1 MQHAEQPPSVFPWR
15 AATIVVGAIA
25 AVELVALI
33 GIGGLHF
40 APRAHAAKAA
50 AAKPAAAK
58 PAAAKPKAVQPR
70 PAAPRVPSHPLR
82 PRARVSV
89 LVLNGN
95 GVQGAASSKAASLQG
110 LGYRV
115 GGAENAER
123 HNYARSMVMYVPGW
137 VKEARRFGHD
147 TGVRLIA
154 PVDGLTPAKLK
165 GSKIVLILGS

>member
-1 MQHAEQPPSVFPWR
+1 MQHAEHPPSVFPWR

-33 GIGGLHF
+33 GIGGVHL
-40 APRAHAAKAA
+40 APRVHAAKAG
-50 AAKPAAAK
+50 AAKPTVEKPVAAK
-58 PAAAKPKAVQPR
+58 PRAVQP
-70 PAAPRVPSHPLR
+70 PAVPRVPSHPLR

-137 VKEARRFGHD
+137 VKEARRFGPD

-154 PVDGLTPAKLK
+154 PVDGLTPGKLK